1 MFNEGA
7 VGGGRLVVGGLQRSA
22 AVEAAP
28 APMEVLDV
36 VVSMRAHAC
45 SAPPHN
51 HRNGHQHCYHLRTRE
66 RREKPLQK
74 ADDQTRING

>member
-1 MFNEGA
+1 
-7 VGGGRLVVGGLQRSA
+7 
-22 AVEAAP
+22 
-28 APMEVLDV
+28 MEVLDV

-45 SAPPHN
+45 SAPPHD